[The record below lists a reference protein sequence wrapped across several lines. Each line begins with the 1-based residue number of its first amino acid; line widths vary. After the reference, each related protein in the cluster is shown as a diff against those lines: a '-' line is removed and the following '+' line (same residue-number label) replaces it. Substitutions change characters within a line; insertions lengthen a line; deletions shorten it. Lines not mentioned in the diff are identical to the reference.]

1 MKISTQECGDLAVK
15 SMPFTD
21 GVDKNALYA
30 LLEPGNTYKIKTSG
44 TRIRVA
50 RWQVEEAA
58 QALRGRWALSQ
69 AFSEMGSSPLARR
82 LR

>member
-1 MKISTQECGDLAVK
+1 MK

-44 TRIRVA
+44 TRNSLLSSRPVVREVELVSVGVDNENLADKVA
-50 RWQVEEAA
+50 K
-58 QALRGRWALSQ
+58 LSKK
-69 AFSEMGSSPLARR
+69 FEMDPNKDLGVPTW
-82 LR
+82 